1 MVVANSRE
9 RSHGWLTASTQ
20 SVGKA
25 GVIAITAAIAL
36 IVGLSLV
43 ERAADTGNVSP
54 EELPLQAPDN
64 PLVE

>member
-1 MVVANSRE
+1 M
-9 RSHGWLTASTQ
+9 
-20 SVGKA
+20 GKT

-54 EELPLQAPDN
+54 DELPRQAPN
-64 PLVE
+64 NGLAE

>member
-1 MVVANSRE
+1 M
-9 RSHGWLTASTQ
+9 
-20 SVGKA
+20 GKA

-54 EELPLQAPDN
+54 EELPRQAPDK
-64 PLVE
+64 PLTE